1 MRLMIVK
8 QLSMLPPKRESEDE
22 IDEKIYKEPKLE
34 TAIEIEKQAIEDE
47 KKLIKGELELSK
59 IDVQIAKESDI
70 KKIQDIFDEVKEE
83 EPINVENVFFN
94 DNDIFDS
101 EEISNADREFLI
113 DLLNRTDFNV
123 DTKRFIEESNVPKM
137 EIVHPEEKKIEKK
150 EQMLTDDNE
159 KRENARVGNS
169 LMKKVKIKN
178 QFEEEQ
184 EKNKNKSKKILTSAH

>member
-1 MRLMIVK
+1 MIVK

-34 TAIEIEKQAIEDE
+34 TAFEIEKQAIEDE
-47 KKLIKGELELSK
+47 KKLIKSELKLSK

-83 EPINVENVFFN
+83 EPKNVENVFFN

-113 DLLNRTDFNV
+113 DLLNRTNFNV
-123 DTKRFIEESNVPKM
+123 DTIRFIEESNVPKM
-137 EIVHPEEKKIEKK
+137 EIVHPEKKI
-150 EQMLTDDNE
+150 
-159 KRENARVGNS
+159 
-169 LMKKVKIKN
+169 
-178 QFEEEQ
+178 
-184 EKNKNKSKKILTSAH
+184 

>member
-34 TAIEIEKQAIEDE
+34 TAFEIEKQAIEDE
-47 KKLIKGELELSK
+47 KKLIKSELKLSK

-113 DLLNRTDFNV
+113 DLLNRTNFNV
-123 DTKRFIEESNVPKM
+123 DTIRFIEESNVPKM

-159 KRENARVGNS
+159 KRENASVGNS

>member
-1 MRLMIVK
+1 MKLMIVK
-8 QLSMLPPKRESEDE
+8 QLSMLPSKTESEDE

-123 DTKRFIEESNVPKM
+123 DTKRFVEESNVPKM
-137 EIVHPEEKKIEKK
+137 EIVHPEEKKIE
-150 EQMLTDDNE
+150 N
-159 KRENARVGNS
+159 KRTNVE
-169 LMKKVKIKN
+169 
-178 QFEEEQ
+178 
-184 EKNKNKSKKILTSAH
+184 